1 MKPIP
6 LYADLNPAMAEG
18 DIVTI
23 EGCWNRP
30 PTRSAAWWAMLILGP
45 AFAARHLGRAFRRKV
60 TDPWYH
66 LPLKRRGLFEPR
78 KLQMYRITGSV
89 SA

>member
-18 DIVTI
+18 DIVTF
-23 EGCWNRP
+23 EGFYNRP
-30 PTRSAAWWAMLILGP
+30 VMYSRWWWACLI
-45 AFAARHLGRAFRRKV
+45 FGRVAGFHHRQMFK
-60 TDPWYH
+60 
-66 LPLKRRGLFEPR
+66 LCKRRELFEPR
-78 KLQMYRITGSV
+78 KLQTYRITGSV